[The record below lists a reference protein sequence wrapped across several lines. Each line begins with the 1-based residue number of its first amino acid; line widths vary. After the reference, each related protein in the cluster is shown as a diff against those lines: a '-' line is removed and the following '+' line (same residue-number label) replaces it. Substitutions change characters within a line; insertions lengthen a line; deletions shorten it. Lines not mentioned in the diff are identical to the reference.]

1 MMRRRRGFTLIE
13 LSAALAILA
22 LMAVAAVPVLR
33 TEIKRDKERELRAA
47 LVEIREALDAYKRAT
62 DEGRIPKSPEESGY
76 PPSLEILALGIP
88 DAKSTTGAKLYF
100 LRRIPR
106 DPFADP
112 SIPAARTWALR
123 SYASPPDAPA
133 PGKDVFDVASQSFEL
148 GLNGISYRRW

>member
-1 MMRRRRGFTLIE
+1 
-13 LSAALAILA
+13 
-22 LMAVAAVPVLR
+22 
-33 TEIKRDKERELRAA
+33 
-47 LVEIREALDAYKRAT
+47 
-62 DEGRIPKSPEESGY
+62 
-76 PPSLEILALGIP
+76 LGIP